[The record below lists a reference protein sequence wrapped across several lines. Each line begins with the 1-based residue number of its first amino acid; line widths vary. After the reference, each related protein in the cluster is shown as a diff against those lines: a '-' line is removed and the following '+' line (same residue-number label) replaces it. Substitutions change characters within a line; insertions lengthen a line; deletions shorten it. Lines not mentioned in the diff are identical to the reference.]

1 MMALDA
7 GCDGMPICAV
17 LFRLTRF
24 SCVYLSKRCVMQGDS
39 YKPRSWEKVL
49 SSEVRARAGL
59 AARRHGE
66 GADDVMSNLRGRV
79 A

>member
-1 MMALDA
+1 
-7 GCDGMPICAV
+7 
-17 LFRLTRF
+17 
-24 SCVYLSKRCVMQGDS
+24 MQGDS